1 MDLRQQEDVV
11 SCTVQGRGSQ
21 LHGFLVLL
29 RLPVHKAWQFDSAHS
44 AFCLKGHYIHL
55 CSKSTDGPQVPTQAT
70 SYRTFGTGGPM
81 VSMFSSF
88 PNLRLLPISL
98 SPSCRLQSTH
108 LHSHSFWGKLSL
120 QEMPLQPLLRVG
132 AFWFTNYFCVNHPM
146 TASLPSHTPTNVS

>member
-1 MDLRQQEDVV
+1 MV
-11 SCTVQGRGSQ
+11 SLLFPLTLEINSSQ
-21 LHGFLVLL
+21 SSQSDHFK
-29 RLPVHKAWQFDSAHS
+29 RNTFHS
-44 AFCLKGHYIHL
+44 HL

-88 PNLRLLPISL
+88 PNWRLFTVSL